1 MVNNGHFMPN
11 HSNAN
16 PISIAPLSFKHS
28 ADERLG
34 IEMLSIAQLR
44 QRAPISA
51 LSRVSRAN
59 FYRLISVTSGQTCPW
74 IDFNPV
80 PAKQGDCLLIKPGQ
94 VFRHDFANPWNGD
107 MVVFRPERLY
117 FATSGLGLDLAFSS
131 RIDRL
136 PVNASLS
143 KAAWE
148 ELSAALKKMQNDSTQ
163 VSDFPTLQ
171 SLLQLQLSYLLL
183 HLCMAQ
189 ELSFDSEKSA
199 GRALVHFERFK
210 IQLEKDFTTKHQVQ
224 HFGDAL
230 GLSVKILNRACLS
243 STGYS
248 TKSCI
253 NQRIALEAKR
263 LLAHTDAAVQSI
275 AIDLGFDD
283 PTNFVK
289 FFKREAAMTP
299 GQFRLSQVSMGN

>member
-59 FYRLISVTSGQTCPW
+59 FYRLISVTSGKTCPW

-94 VFRHDFANPWNGD
+94 IFRHDFTHPWNGD

-117 FATSGLGLDLAFSS
+117 FATSGLGMDLAFSS

-148 ELSAALKKMQNDSTQ
+148 ELSAALQKMKTTA
-163 VSDFPTLQ
+163 P
-171 SLLQLQLSYLLL
+171 
-183 HLCMAQ
+183 
-189 ELSFDSEKSA
+189 KSA
-199 GRALVHFERFK
+199 ISLRYK
-210 IQLEKDFTTKHQVQ
+210 
-224 HFGDAL
+224 
-230 GLSVKILNRACLS
+230 ACS
-243 STGYS
+243 N
-248 TKSCI
+248 C
-253 NQRIALEAKR
+253 N
-263 LLAHTDAAVQSI
+263 
-275 AIDLGFDD
+275 
-283 PTNFVK
+283 
-289 FFKREAAMTP
+289 
-299 GQFRLSQVSMGN
+299 

>member
-1 MVNNGHFMPN
+1 MQ
-11 HSNAN
+11 
-16 PISIAPLSFKHS
+16 KDS
-28 ADERLG
+28 A
-34 IEMLSIAQLR
+34 
-44 QRAPISA
+44 
-51 LSRVSRAN
+51 
-59 FYRLISVTSGQTCPW
+59 
-74 IDFNPV
+74 
-80 PAKQGDCLLIKPGQ
+80 
-94 VFRHDFANPWNGD
+94 
-107 MVVFRPERLY
+107 
-117 FATSGLGLDLAFSS
+117 
-131 RIDRL
+131 
-136 PVNASLS
+136 
-143 KAAWE
+143 
-148 ELSAALKKMQNDSTQ
+148 Q

-183 HLCMAQ
+183 RLCLAQ
-189 ELSFDSEKSA
+189 ELSFDPEKSA
-199 GRALVHFERFK
+199 SRALVHFERFK

>member
-1 MVNNGHFMPN
+1 
-11 HSNAN
+11 
-16 PISIAPLSFKHS
+16 
-28 ADERLG
+28 
-34 IEMLSIAQLR
+34 
-44 QRAPISA
+44 
-51 LSRVSRAN
+51 
-59 FYRLISVTSGQTCPW
+59 
-74 IDFNPV
+74 
-80 PAKQGDCLLIKPGQ
+80 
-94 VFRHDFANPWNGD
+94 
-107 MVVFRPERLY
+107 
-117 FATSGLGLDLAFSS
+117 
-131 RIDRL
+131 
-136 PVNASLS
+136 
-143 KAAWE
+143 
-148 ELSAALKKMQNDSTQ
+148 MQNDSAQ

-183 HLCMAQ
+183 RLCLAQ
-189 ELSFDSEKSA
+189 ELSFDPEKSA
-199 GRALVHFERFK
+199 GRALVHYERFK

-263 LLAHTDAAVQSI
+263 LLAHTDAAVKSI